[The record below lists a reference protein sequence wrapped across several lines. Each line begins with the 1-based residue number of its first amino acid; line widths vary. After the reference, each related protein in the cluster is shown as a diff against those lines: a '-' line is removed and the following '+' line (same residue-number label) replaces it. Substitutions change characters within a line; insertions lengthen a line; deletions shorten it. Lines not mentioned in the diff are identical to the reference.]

1 MSSIFHLGPPTPA
14 IDSVVMTITSRSA
27 VIIWTIPSVAY
38 TFEQYRVNY
47 GQSQD
52 SLTMTSEILDSTD
65 LNAVN
70 VTYNVTLNGLY
81 PYSTYYIQVE
91 STNSESSSFTSVQ
104 NFTTSEEGIYSYLT
118 SSYFLIYFLL

>member
-1 MSSIFHLGPPTPA
+1 
-14 IDSVVMTITSRSA
+14 MTITSRSA

-65 LNAVN
+65 LDAVN